1 MKIYRGEKGRDI
13 YTYDPVTN
21 TVTDKVG
28 NCINMI
34 EPLKETD
41 DEEAVSNMLDL
52 MFKELYKRQNDIAL
66 TVKFLRE
73 VL

>member
-1 MKIYRGEKGRDI
+1 MKIYKGAKGRDI

-28 NCINMI
+28 NRINMI

>member
-1 MKIYRGEKGRDI
+1 MKIYKGAKGRDI
-13 YTYDPVTN
+13 YTYDSDTN

-28 NCINMI
+28 NRINMI

>member
-28 NCINMI
+28 NRINMI
-34 EPLKETD
+34 EPLD
-41 DEEAVSNMLDL
+41 DINDAIVAEFLDL
-52 MFKELYKRQNDIAL
+52 MFKQLYKNQNDLADL
-66 TVKFLRE
+66 CRDLKGE
-73 VL
+73 

>member
-28 NCINMI
+28 NRINMI
-34 EPLKETD
+34 EPLD
-41 DEEAVSNMLDL
+41 DVNDAIVAEFLDL
-52 MFKELYKRQNDIAL
+52 MFKQLYKNQNDLADL
-66 TVKFLRE
+66 CRDLKGG
-73 VL
+73 

>member
-1 MKIYRGEKGRDI
+1 MKIYKGAKGRDI
-13 YTYDPVTN
+13 YTYDSDTN

-28 NCINMI
+28 NRINMI
-34 EPLKETD
+34 EPLEGC

-66 TVKFLRE
+66 TVKFLCE

>member
-1 MKIYRGEKGRDI
+1 MKIYKGAKGRDI

-21 TVTDKVG
+21 TVTNKVG
-28 NCINMI
+28 NRINMI
-34 EPLKETD
+34 EPLKEAD

>member
-1 MKIYRGEKGRDI
+1 
-13 YTYDPVTN
+13 
-21 TVTDKVG
+21 
-28 NCINMI
+28 MI

-52 MFKELYKRQNDIAL
+52 MFKELYKRQNEMAL
-66 TVKFLRE
+66 TVRYLRE

>member
-28 NCINMI
+28 NRINMI
-34 EPLKETD
+34 EPLD
-41 DEEAVSNMLDL
+41 DVNDAIVAEFLDL
-52 MFKELYKRQNDIAL
+52 MFKQLYKNQNDLADL
-66 TVKFLRE
+66 CRDLKGE
-73 VL
+73 